1 MENFNDTMTAG
12 NVKAAMKEVGA
23 VSADLWQVTPDKLR
37 VLEGFNARVKNDTY
51 TGRVRWIA
59 DSIKVNGYYKNK
71 PLSGFVAREGD
82 DNVIYV
88 TGGHRRHEAVLLA
101 ISEGVEVPAVPVIV
115 SPKGTSMEDLTV
127 ALVVGNDG
135 EPLSLYEAAVVC
147 KRLAAFGWSS
157 QEIARRLGY
166 ASTQYVDGLLALAGA
181 PLAIRKMVMESVIS
195 ATTAIE
201 AIKKHGDK
209 AVDVLLAALVKSGGG
224 RVTTKHMPQAEFKK
238 TLKRQAEPMYKAL
251 TRVQADASFM
261 FLSTEVREILAELLG
276 SLKTTGAE

>member
-1 MENFNDTMTAG
+1 MEDFADSLTAG
-12 NVKAAMKEVGA
+12 NVKAAMKEAGA
-23 VSADLWQVTPDKLR
+23 VSADLWQVEPSRLR
-37 VLEGFNARVKNDTY
+37 VLDGFNARVKNDAY
-51 TGRVRWIA
+51 TERVRWIA
-59 DSIKVNGYYKNK
+59 DSIKVNGFYKDK

-82 DNVIYV
+82 DNFIYV

-101 ISEGVEVPAVPVIV
+101 ISEGVEVPSVPVIV

-181 PLAIRKMVMESVIS
+181 PLPIRRMVMENVVA
-195 ATTAIE
+195 ATVAIE
-201 AIKKHGDK
+201 AIKKHGGK
-209 AVDVLLAALVKSGGG
+209 AHEVLLAAMVKSAGG
-224 RVTTKHMPQAEFKK
+224 RVTAKHMPQAEFKK
-238 TLKRQAEPMYKAL
+238 AVRKQAEPLYTTL
-251 TRVQADASFM
+251 TKVQADPSYPM
-261 FLSTEVREILAELLG
+261 LSGELRHALELL
-276 SLKTTGAE
+276 LKGIGK